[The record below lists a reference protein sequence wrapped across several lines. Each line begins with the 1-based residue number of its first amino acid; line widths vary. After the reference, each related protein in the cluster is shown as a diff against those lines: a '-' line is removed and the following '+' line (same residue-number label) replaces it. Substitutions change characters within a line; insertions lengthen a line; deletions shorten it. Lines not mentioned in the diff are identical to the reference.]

1 MHSRSC
7 WHAGAQ
13 SCCGAITGRDSAGC
27 VTHASAAHR
36 FPLFMIGPEGTTKA
50 TDVLL
55 PFSSGAFV
63 GGGPVLPVLLKYRSR
78 CSPLPTVA
86 FHECGSVRCSSWNRP
101 CCWQL
106 QSRCLCQ
113 CTPSDS
119 LNSLPAWPPH
129 AGLPGN
135 SSPGG

>member
-7 WHAGAQ
+7 WRAGAP
-13 SCCGAITGRDSAGC
+13 SCCGAITGRDSAGS

-63 GGGPVLPVLLKYRSR
+63 GGGACTACTAEV
-78 CSPLPTVA
+78 PLTVQ
-86 FHECGSVRCSSWNRP
+86 P
-101 CCWQL
+101 
-106 QSRCLCQ
+106 
-113 CTPSDS
+113 
-119 LNSLPAWPPH
+119 PPH
-129 AGLPGN
+129 CCL
-135 SSPGG
+135 SRVWECEV